1 MLTTVSKI
9 IEKWEYIGIGYFPTV
24 CVKME
29 IRMSVTRCQSELAD
43 FLQSKDW
50 ILYALIQGQI
60 YLQVTKKAKE
70 EKLKDFWFEKSN
82 IGISFLLWCISCS
95 DINVTAWRK
104 LWPKTDQRL
113 PLLIF
118 FYSTKGREAL

>member
-1 MLTTVSKI
+1 
-9 IEKWEYIGIGYFPTV
+9 
-24 CVKME
+24 ME

-82 IGISFLLWCISCS
+82 IGISFLLCISCS

-104 LWPKTDQRL
+104 LWPKTDQR
-113 PLLIF
+113 
-118 FYSTKGREAL
+118 

>member
-1 MLTTVSKI
+1 
-9 IEKWEYIGIGYFPTV
+9 
-24 CVKME
+24 ME

-60 YLQVTKKAKE
+60 YLQVTKKQAKE

-82 IGISFLLWCISCS
+82 IGIYCVFHVLISTSLLDVNYDLKPIK
-95 DINVTAWRK
+95 D
-104 LWPKTDQRL
+104 
-113 PLLIF
+113 
-118 FYSTKGREAL
+118 YHY